1 MYTNTTK
8 TRQKDIP
15 RQLQTN
21 ISYKCRFL
29 TILANQTNTSKNDM
43 LLPNGVCHK
52 RQDYFKFKKLTGAIH
67 HTTKP
72 KEKIHIVI
80 VIGIE
85 NMFNK
90 IQYPFSIKF
99 SAY

>member
-15 RQLQTN
+15 RQLQTS

-29 TILANQTNTSKNDM
+29 PILANQTNTSKNDM
-43 LLPNGVCHK
+43 LQPNGVCHK

-67 HTTKP
+67 QTTKP
-72 KEKIHIVI
+72 KEKIHTVI

-85 NMFNK
+85 
-90 IQYPFSIKF
+90 PCLIKF
-99 SAY
+99 NTHFQ